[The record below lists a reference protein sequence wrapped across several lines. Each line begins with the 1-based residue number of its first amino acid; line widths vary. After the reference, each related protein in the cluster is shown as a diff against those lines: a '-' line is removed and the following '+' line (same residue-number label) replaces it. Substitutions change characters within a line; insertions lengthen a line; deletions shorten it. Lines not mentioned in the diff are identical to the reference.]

1 MSTDEDLLARLDAG
15 PPAVVSKHGVDRI
28 LASYGEQG
36 RAGLIAALS
45 NPAWLTSAIRR
56 VLCDSGHKVSES
68 SLRRYRKERF
78 NV

>member
-1 MSTDEDLLARLDAG
+1 MTADDELLALLDAG
-15 PPAVVSKHGVDRI
+15 PPAVESKHSVDRI
-28 LASYGEQG
+28 LASYGERG

-45 NPAWLTSAIRR
+45 NQAWPTSAIRR